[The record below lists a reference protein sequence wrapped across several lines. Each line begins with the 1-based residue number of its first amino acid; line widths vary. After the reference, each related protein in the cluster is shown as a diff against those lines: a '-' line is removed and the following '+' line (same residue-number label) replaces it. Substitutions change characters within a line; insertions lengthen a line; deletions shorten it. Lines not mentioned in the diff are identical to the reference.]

1 VNEFIVQQRNVL
13 GDDAQP
19 CLDGLDLFI
28 EEFDIQ
34 FVGDIIAVVITL
46 RNRAACDCLC
56 PSLSFPQKIMPAPRP
71 YLLAE
76 TNWKTVKETDY
87 QVAIL
92 PWGATE
98 AHNYHLP
105 YAVDTIQCDHV
116 AAESARLAWEAGA
129 KVVVLPTVPFGV
141 NTGQLDVKLCLNLNP
156 STQLAILRDLID
168 VLQRQGIPKLV
179 ILNGHGGNEF
189 KQMIRELSVIFPS
202 VFVCAL
208 NWFRAVNWHLY
219 FDEPGDHAGEM
230 ETSAMLH
237 LVPHLVLPREEW
249 GDGAAK
255 KFRVKG
261 LREGWVTAQ
270 RAWTQVTADTGV
282 GNPAQATAAKAEKY
296 LADCGQEI
304 ADFLV
309 ELAATPNHDLY
320 E

>member
-1 VNEFIVQQRNVL
+1 MN
-13 GDDAQP
+13 P
-19 CLDGLDLFI
+19 
-28 EEFDIQ
+28 
-34 FVGDIIAVVITL
+34 
-46 RNRAACDCLC
+46 
-56 PSLSFPQKIMPAPRP
+56 PRP

-76 TNWKTVKETDY
+76 TNWKTVQQTTY
-87 QVAIL
+87 RVAVL

-105 YAVDTIQCDHV
+105 YAVDNLQVEHV
-116 AAESARLAWEAGA
+116 AAEAAGLAWARGA
-129 KVVVLPTVPFGV
+129 KVVVLPNVPFGV

-156 STQLAILRDLID
+156 STQLAMLRDLVD
-168 VLQRQGIPKLV
+168 VLHRQHIQKLV
-179 ILNGHGGNEF
+179 IVNGHGGNEF
-189 KQMIRELSVIFPS
+189 KQMIRELSVTFPD

-208 NWFRAVNWHLY
+208 NWFRAVNWHHY

-282 GNPAQATAAKAEKY
+282 GNPAQATAEKAAHY
-296 LADCGQEI
+296 LADCAQAI
-304 ADFLV
+304 AEFLV
-309 ELAATPNHDLY
+309 ELDATPIDQMY